1 MFLFTDGSVGSCVVC
16 ATFDWITCRLV
27 CMTEWSHCI
36 LWSLSVLIKMSALIW
51 LLHFSTA
58 VTLHLHGGREGSCR
72 CTLCRRAVLDFTQQ
86 ISVFLSFYTS
96 TQYLYIHAQ
105 DLDLWACALRIAQ
118 PQRNCIWL
126 LFLRRLSLLC
136 LNLGESLVPEPP
148 Y

>member
-16 ATFDWITCRLV
+16 ATFDWIALLSV
-27 CMTEWSHCI
+27 SLHV
-36 LWSLSVLIKMSALIW
+36 LLSVLIKMSALVW

-58 VTLHLHGGREGSCR
+58 LTLHLHGGREGSCR
-72 CTLCRRAVLDFTQQ
+72 CTLCRRAVLDFTLKQQ
-86 ISVFLSFYTS
+86 ISVNISLSFILYQHTIFIYSCTGFGSVS
-96 TQYLYIHAQ
+96 T
-105 DLDLWACALRIAQ
+105 ALRIAQ

-148 Y
+148 N